1 MLKKTE
7 HLCATTKTWCN
18 QINIF
23 KKERKKQLNLSA
35 TSTTLM
41 PKLLSGDVVL
51 NSNGHAGGD
60 QGKLP
65 GRTTCML
72 STSRPKS
79 TTVQCGSH
87 WPRVVIEHL
96 DVATATEEGN

>member
-1 MLKKTE
+1 MQSNKYFLK
-7 HLCATTKTWCN
+7 
-18 QINIF
+18 
-23 KKERKKQLNLSA
+23 RKKQLNLSA

-51 NSNGHAGGD
+51 NSNGQAGGD

-72 STSRPKS
+72 SKSRPKS
-79 TTVQCGSH
+79 TTVHCGSH
-87 WPRVVIEHL
+87 WPCVVIEHL

>member
-72 STSRPKS
+72 SKSRPKS